1 MQHEPL
7 GPCCYQS
14 FVIVKQHVCDAWST
28 EDAVLLPWG
37 PREVTGEWEVRRQ
50 MLPGF
55 GQCILQLGYLTY
67 KTRLETCIHHKCYFQ
82 ARKISGRCI
91 TVLTAIQ
98 KYTQRAPQIQ
108 QRFPAYRFLWIH
120 KLFVRDTQIVAP
132 TIIRSKVTRSL
143 EMKRLSYLYHVSHPG
158 TFFSKGNSISR
169 QLKICWIQ
177 RGNPARNFISV
188 YTGKWI
194 WIR

>member
-1 MQHEPL
+1 MNSHQFSLALSRSWVNILLSTSLQTNPSSMQHELL

-50 MLPGF
+50 TLPGF

-120 KLFVRDTQIVAP
+120 KLFVRDTQDSS
-132 TIIRSKVTRSL
+132 T
-143 EMKRLSYLYHVSHPG
+143 YYH
-158 TFFSKGNSISR
+158 
-169 QLKICWIQ
+169 
-177 RGNPARNFISV
+177 
-188 YTGKWI
+188 
-194 WIR
+194 